1 MRKLKYIG
9 LLAFVLFLGQGA
21 NAQTKIGGIAM
32 PNVMKAGDQY
42 LKMNGGGI
50 REKLWIDLYVGVLYL
65 ENKTSD
71 AEGIIN
77 MDEPMAIKMRI
88 ISGMVSN
95 SKLED
100 AVREGME
107 KSTGGNMAPVEER
120 MEKLIEKGFADDVVD
135 GDIFDLIYMPG
146 KGTTLQKNNKAL
158 VTVEGLDF
166 KKALFGV
173 WLCDDPA
180 DENLKKKM
188 LGK

>member
-1 MRKLKYIG
+1 MKKLIG
-9 LLAFVLFLGQGA
+9 LLSLLLIFGSASH
-21 NAQTKIGGIAM
+21 AQTKIGGIVM
-32 PNVMKAGDQY
+32 PNVMKVGDQY

-50 REKLWIDLYVGVLYL
+50 REKMWIDLYVGVLYL

-71 AEGIIN
+71 AEKIMN
-77 MDEPMAIKMRI
+77 ADEAMGVKLRI

-107 KSTGGNMAPVEER
+107 KSTGGNMAPIQDRLET
-120 MEKLIEKGFADDVVD
+120 LISKGFSADVVD
-135 GDIFDLIYMPG
+135 GDIFDLVYEPG
-146 KGTTLQKNNKAL
+146 KGTSLIKNSKTL
-158 VTVEGLDF
+158 VTVPGLDF

>member
-1 MRKLKYIG
+1 MKKIIAICALM
-9 LLAFVLFLGQGA
+9 LVFTNGA
-21 NAQTKIGGIAM
+21 NSQTKIAGIAM
-32 PNVMKAGDQY
+32 PNVMKVNGQY
-42 LKMNGGGI
+42 LKMNGGGV
-50 REKLWIDLYVGVLYL
+50 REKMWIDLYVGVLYV

-71 AEGIIN
+71 ADKIIN
-77 MDEPMAIKMRI
+77 ADEPMAIKMKI

-107 KSTGGNMAPVEER
+107 KSTGGNIEPVEAR
-120 MEKLIEKGFADDVVD
+120 METLIKKGFSSDVVD
-135 GDIFDLIYMPG
+135 GDLFDLVYTPG
-146 KGTTLQKNNKAL
+146 KGTTLKKNNKDL